1 MRIDNGQST
10 QECGQPRRYKL
21 ALLTFVGLLAPVYFV
36 PPALSAALRGPRL
49 LTVSAAVA
57 AIVVLMTYVI
67 MPVLKNLTASWLC
80 EKRGKKSSATSRGE
94 NNQPTDGSSPCAIVY
109 SQHKPNWRQS

>member
-1 MRIDNGQST
+1 MENPMRIGNEEST
-10 QECGQPRRYKL
+10 QQCGQPRRYKL

-36 PPALSAALRGPRL
+36 PPALSAALSGPRL

-67 MPVLKNLTASWLC
+67 MPVLTYLAASWLC
-80 EKRGKKSSATSRGE
+80 EQPSRKSWATSRGE
-94 NNQPTDGSSPCAIVY
+94 N
-109 SQHKPNWRQS
+109 SQRSN

>member
-1 MRIDNGQST
+1 MRIGNGEST
-10 QECGQPRRYKL
+10 QQCGQPRRYKL

-36 PPALSAALRGPRL
+36 PPALSTVLIGPRL

-67 MPVLKNLTASWLC
+67 MPVLKYLTASWLC
-80 EKRGKKSSATSRGE
+80 KQPSRKS
-94 NNQPTDGSSPCAIVY
+94 
-109 SQHKPNWRQS
+109 